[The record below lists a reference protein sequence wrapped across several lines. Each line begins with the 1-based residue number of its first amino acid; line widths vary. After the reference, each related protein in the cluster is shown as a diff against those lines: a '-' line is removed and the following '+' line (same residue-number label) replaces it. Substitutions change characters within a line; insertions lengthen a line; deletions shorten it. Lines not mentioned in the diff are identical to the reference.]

1 MHANIYISLTASVT
15 SQIIN
20 VHTLL
25 LTNTVLESK
34 DRQLHI
40 FIIFICLLLLYMYL
54 WHMKIQTLFISQI
67 VD

>member
-1 MHANIYISLTASVT
+1 MHANIYISITASVT
-15 SQIIN
+15 FQIIN

-40 FIIFICLLLLYMYL
+40 FIIFICLLLLYMYV